1 MMKMRRNRPQNERE
15 RLQKKEALLLV
26 VWIIACFT
34 MMVIYQKMS

>member
-1 MMKMRRNRPQNERE
+1 MRKSNHPQNERE
-15 RLQKKEALLLV
+15 RLRKKEALFLV